1 MRKLIAITLAK
12 LVACITKT
20 LNLGS
25 GSALPGRLALAI
37 YPTLLE
43 DFKTEINRTIHQKT
57 IKAISVVITGTNGKT
72 TTTGLLE
79 QMLRDSGYQD
89 ISCNHQ
95 GANLYYGVVN
105 AFIMNTTLSG
115 KLKSPHYIIE
125 ADEAALAAINAALK
139 PKIIIITNLFR
150 DQLDRFG
157 ELDSTQKLISK
168 GIEASY
174 ITEDSAPALVLNADD
189 KRVYEI
195 AKQLR
200 QRHLFTVSASSSISN
215 LDLQDTS
222 YKAHTENSET
232 LTSIQVEHEG
242 LDGSDIRVSSN
253 IYDSENYEL
262 HLRLPGLYN
271 AYNFAAAST
280 AAKLLGLSPQQIK
293 SSLDHYHCNFGRAE
307 VKTIKGVEVQTF
319 LIKNP
324 TGCTE
329 VLKLLENN
337 SDADFMVAIN
347 DNYADGRDV
356 SWLWDAEWQRLSKS
370 SSANFTC
377 SGHRAEDMALRLD
390 YAGIAPERIT
400 TMSKISQGLKQALTK
415 AKNRSRRLYIL
426 PTYTSLLELEKL

>member
-1 MRKLIAITLAK
+1 MRRIIAITLAK
-12 LVACITKT
+12 AVATLTKT

-25 GSALPGRLALAI
+25 GSALPGRIALAI
-37 YPTLLE
+37 YPNLLK
-43 DFKTEINRTIHQKT
+43 DFKESINKTAHTQT
-57 IKAISVVITGTNGKT
+57 IKAVSVVVTGTNGKT

-79 QMLRDSGYQD
+79 QMLKDSGYTN
-89 ISCNHQ
+89 ITCNHE
-95 GANLYYGVVN
+95 GANLYYGVVA
-105 AFIMNTTLSG
+105 AFIMNTSLNG

-125 ADEAALAAINAALK
+125 ADEAALAAISAVLK
-139 PKIIIITNLFR
+139 PKIIIVTNLFR

-174 ITEDSAPALVLNADD
+174 TTSDSAPALVLNADD

-195 AKQLR
+195 AKQLK
-200 QRHLFTVSASSSISN
+200 QRHLFSLKATTTISN
-215 LDLQDTS
+215 LDSADKN
-222 YKAHTENSET
+222 YHAHTENNET
-232 LTSIQVEHEG
+232 LTIVQVEHEG
-242 LDGSDIRVSSN
+242 LDGSDLKISSS
-253 IYDSENYEL
+253 IYDFKDYEL

-271 AYNFAAAST
+271 AYNFAAAAT
-280 AAKLLGLSPQQIK
+280 AAKLLGLSPEQIK

-307 VKTIKGVEVQTF
+307 LKTIKGVEVQTF

-337 SDADFMVAIN
+337 QDANFFVAIN

-356 SWLWDAEWQRLSKS
+356 SWLWDAEWQRLSQTRT
-370 SSANFTC
+370 ANFIC
-377 SGHRAEDMALRLD
+377 SGHRAEDMALRLN
-390 YAGIAPERIT
+390 YAGINAEQIT
-400 TMSKISQGLKQALTK
+400 TVTKISQGLKQALNK
-415 AKNRSRRLYIL
+415 AKSQSRRLYIL